1 MNPTGPELR
10 DIHVPADPSWWPPAP
25 GWWLLAAIVI
35 AVLAWVILRLRQ
47 RMQRRQ
53 WRQRVIAELDRI
65 TTDAS
70 LRADPPRLLGELS
83 QLLRRSARLIDVAA
97 PSLRGTNWLA
107 FLDQQLGG
115 DEFSRGPGRVLLDG
129 PYQRHTSIDVDTL
142 LALVRRWLM
151 RVLEGR
157 GAHA

>member
-1 MNPTGPELR
+1 VNPTGPELR

-35 AVLAWVILRLRQ
+35 AVLAWMILRLRQ

-65 TTDAS
+65 ATDAS
-70 LRADPPRLLGELS
+70 LRADPTRLLGELS

-97 PSLRGTNWLA
+97 PSFRGTTWLA

-115 DEFSRGPGRVLLDG
+115 DEFSRGAGRVLLDG

-151 RVLEGR
+151 RVLEDR
-157 GAHA
+157 GTHV